1 MILSTNRLLLLLL
14 SRLNN
19 KLMQRKQKT
28 NEINGKKTNIQQQLT
43 CLKRKLLSIQVVHN
57 RMPDS
62 LPDIQ
67 PNSYIHN

>member
-1 MILSTNRLLLLLL
+1 M
-14 SRLNN
+14 
-19 KLMQRKQKT
+19 